1 MGKGRRRSPLP
12 KQLCRYARK
21 PLGKDLL
28 LALKHCQVDGTG
40 NGALGLGGL
49 DLILAV
55 AELLHDVL
63 GGRTQLAARDQI
75 LGLAKLELDGSSGAP
90 TRAGGVLNGLDVLV
104 DQRVLVL
111 VDVGRRLSRFDGQGS
126 SRRTS
131 SAALR
136 A

>member
-1 MGKGRRRSPLP
+1 MGKGRSASPLP

-21 PLGKDLL
+21 PLGKEIL
-28 LALKHCQVDGTG
+28 LALKHCQVDGTA

-63 GGRTQLAARDQI
+63 GGRTQLAARDQV
-75 LGLAKLELDGSSGAP
+75 LGLAKLELDGSGGAP
-90 TRAGGVLNGLDVLV
+90 TRPAGL
-104 DQRVLVL
+104 
-111 VDVGRRLSRFDGQGS
+111 
-126 SRRTS
+126 TE
-131 SAALR
+131 R